1 MSNYKKIERIEK
13 RKCEIWKKKMELRRE
28 IDRLNTEFEKCNFE
42 KCNNELSEILSKLES
57 YCK

>member
-1 MSNYKKIERIEK
+1 MSNYKKIERIET
-13 RKCEIWKKKMELRRE
+13 RKCEIWKKNMELHRE
-28 IDRLNTEFEKCNFE
+28 IDRLNTEFE